1 MAVRSPGFGTF
12 CENRE
17 SFARQIQEL
26 DRLVRERWG
35 KQHSDDDLVNWASL
49 MISAWVHP
57 DLKPPVLGLLP
68 TKLFPS
74 IANDGG
80 ANKEG
85 RDAGRKN
92 SHCTTSVF
100 TAYEIIVLEL

>member
-1 MAVRSPGFGTF
+1 MAVRSPGFAK
-12 CENRE
+12 CK
-17 SFARQIQEL
+17 SWIVWL
-26 DRLVRERWG
+26 ERG
-35 KQHSDDDLVNWASL
+35 GASSILANEDLVNWASL
-49 MISAWVHP
+49 LISAWVHP